1 MEAQRMH
8 HVHALTASVL
18 LSAQGG
24 VPSPEDQKNGGS
36 CARRLADVSHAVGQ
50 NGRHL
55 HCAKFLSTSRA
66 AILLQNFFFFFR

>member
-18 LSAQGG
+18 LRAQGG

-36 CARRLADVSHAVGQ
+36 CARRLADVMQ
-50 NGRHL
+50 
-55 HCAKFLSTSRA
+55 SRCRPEWSSFA
-66 AILLQNFFFFFR
+66 LR